1 MTDETEVKAETYPLA
16 GNRFTRAIGAVI
28 GHTIYFLMRWKIVGN
43 LPSKAKAIIVG
54 GPHTSNW
61 DLFLAMG
68 AMLQKGLRF
77 SWMMKSEAFKGPL
90 GALWKSLGGI
100 PIDRKDAKSVPEQM
114 AAWFASVETGYL
126 GITPEG
132 TRKAVERYRSGFLRI
147 AYASKVPVFV
157 VGIDAR
163 TRTVHLDKLW
173 PLTGDLETDITAIRD
188 YIRANYSG
196 IRPENN

>member
-1 MTDETEVKAETYPLA
+1 
-16 GNRFTRAIGAVI
+16 
-28 GHTIYFLMRWKIVGN
+28 
-43 LPSKAKAIIVG
+43 
-54 GPHTSNW
+54 
-61 DLFLAMG
+61 MG
-68 AMLQKGLRF
+68 AMLQKGLSF
-77 SWMMKSEAFKGPL
+77 SWMMKAEAFKGPL

-100 PIDRKDAKSVPEQM
+100 PIDRKDAKTVPEQM
-114 AAWFASVETGYL
+114 AAWFASVDAGYL

-173 PLTGDLETDITAIRD
+173 PLTGDLETDITTIRD